1 MPKLPFP
8 EMLNAPTGLP
18 VVESVGLVK
27 TVAIKRPNAADIAQ
41 FAIGVGMPAL
51 GVLMAIERRRRWQS
65 A

>member
-1 MPKLPFP
+1 
-8 EMLNAPTGLP
+8 MLNAPTGLP

>member
-1 MPKLPFP
+1 MR
-8 EMLNAPTGLP
+8 NAPTGLP

-27 TVAIKRPNAADIAQ
+27 TVVIKRPNAVDIAQ

-51 GVLMAIERRRRWQS
+51 DVLMAIERRRKWRS